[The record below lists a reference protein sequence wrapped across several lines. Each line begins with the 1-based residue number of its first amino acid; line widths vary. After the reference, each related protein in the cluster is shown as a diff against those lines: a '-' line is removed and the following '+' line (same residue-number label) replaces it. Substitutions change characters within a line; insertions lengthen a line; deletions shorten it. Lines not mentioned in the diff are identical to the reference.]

1 LSRNLRI
8 ALIAGALGLLLIAAA
23 IGWVLPSWLYARDFD
38 AVRGDLARVV
48 WGDEEESKDGR
59 LVSFDAWSQTGLH
72 VTGLLADMCVQR
84 MNSSS
89 PT

>member
-1 LSRNLRI
+1 VIHRGLVRS
-8 ALIAGALGLLLIAAA
+8 GALLLQEL
-23 IGWVLPSWLYARDFD
+23 
-38 AVRGDLARVV
+38 DLLRQLTTAHRQADDV
-48 WGDEEESKDGR
+48 EESKDGR